1 VGTLLFA
8 LRAVARQRPI
18 PVGILDTPQGRLA
31 FTGQIPFLKYTWIQ
45 QHTQPL
51 DYFYD
56 PMDPEQSFVLNL
68 RNPTP
73 LSLTMNNGYTTQEQ
87 VTEVIRGLEQ
97 HRVRYIL
104 WPPGGLDKL
113 PGWENPSDDHLGPL
127 RDYIHGHYTR
137 VTVFPDADEI
147 WERQAEQDR

>member
-1 VGTLLFA
+1 
-8 LRAVARQRPI
+8 
-18 PVGILDTPQGRLA
+18 
-31 FTGQIPFLKYTWIQ
+31 
-45 QHTQPL
+45 
-51 DYFYD
+51 
-56 PMDPEQSFVLNL
+56 MDPEQSFVLNL